1 MNQLYVF
8 ILKNDVWIYI
18 VAALGLLW
26 YVNEYFRSRRIL
38 KQAMFGLE
46 RERGSRVRSNA
57 LLFIFILGSIIS
69 FVFYVNNQI
78 APTLPAELLRPA
90 TPTPNIFSTP
100 LSSPTPLQTTVPTP
114 VPSLVP
120 TITLVGNNIAQPA
133 PANNEGEADTD
144 TAVSD
149 DPTTEA
155 GTPLPPPTPEV
166 ACNVR
171 LNITD
176 PRDGAVVP
184 STVTFFGTVDVDEF
198 NYFRLEANGPQT
210 SGQWAD
216 LLGRN
221 VNQRIID
228 GLLGSANL
236 EQWETGPYL
245 VRLTAVN
252 NNGFDIS
259 QCIIQ
264 ITLEN

>member
-1 MNQLYVF
+1 MNHIYVF
-8 ILKNDVWIYI
+8 ILRNDIWIYI
-18 VAALGLLW
+18 IAVLGLLW

-38 KQAMFGLE
+38 KKAMFGLE
-46 RERGSRVRSNA
+46 RERGSHIRNNA
-57 LLFIFILGSIIS
+57 LFFIFLLGSIILI
-69 FVFYVNNQI
+69 VFYVNNQV
-78 APTLPAELLRPA
+78 APTLPAEILKPP

-100 LSSPTPLQTTVPTP
+100 LSSPTPLSTTAPTAA
-114 VPSLVP
+114 PSLVP
-120 TITLVGNNIAQPA
+120 TITLASNGAAVPNTENSGV
-133 PANNEGEADTD
+133 ADSEVNSTE
-144 TAVSD
+144 
-149 DPTTEA
+149 EA

-166 ACNVR
+166 DCNVR

-176 PRDGAVVP
+176 PRNGAVVP
-184 STVTFFGTVDVDEF
+184 STVTFFGTVDVDDL

-221 VNQRIID
+221 VDQRIVD

-236 EQWETGPYL
+236 EQWASGPYL
-245 VRLTAVN
+245 IRLTTVDE
-252 NNGFDIS
+252 NGYDTA